1 MEKTIKHF
9 ILFIISFLLTASNTF
24 SQEIDSSNGNNILAL
39 INNFSN
45 EDPFAAGDAIIKIV
59 NYGDK
64 AVDYLVK
71 SLSDKNDDTKWCSA
85 IALFKIAP
93 EGKKAIPSLKEALKD
108 KNSNVR
114 WCSALALGKFKKEA
128 ESAVPQLLNLLYDD
142 DRDVRWAAYVSLNK
156 IGKKSFNK
164 IPKLF
169 DVTEKLEMLTPQ
181 LMEELKVPGV
191 SISIIKDYK
200 LKWSKCFG
208 VTDVVGR
215 KKVNHETM
223 FEACS
228 MSKPVF
234 TYLVLRLVEQGKLDL
249 DKPLYNYLSEE
260 FVSPEEDYS
269 KMITAR
275 MVLTHTSG
283 LPNWRKGGEE
293 KGGPLPVYFKP
304 GTKFSY
310 SGEGMYY
317 LQRVVEHIT
326 HEPLEV
332 FAKQELFDKLRFKST
347 SFVWTKQF
355 NPQIATGHNNLGKCN
370 KRSKYTHADA
380 AYTLYTTPDEYAK
393 FMIEIMKPDTTGDFS
408 LSNEMIS
415 EMLSHQI
422 RVDIRDVIDR
432 PGRALGIF
440 SYRGLG
446 WGIDSTITGNIVY
459 HSGANR
465 TGFRCYSQFNRE
477 EGSGIVIMTN
487 SENGSKLWERL
498 ISAVGDL

>member
-1 MEKTIKHF
+1 
-9 ILFIISFLLTASNTF
+9 
-24 SQEIDSSNGNNILAL
+24 
-39 INNFSN
+39 
-45 EDPFAAGDAIIKIV
+45 
-59 NYGDK
+59 
-64 AVDYLVK
+64 
-71 SLSDKNDDTKWCSA
+71 
-85 IALFKIAP
+85 
-93 EGKKAIPSLKEALKD
+93 
-108 KNSNVR
+108 
-114 WCSALALGKFKKEA
+114 
-128 ESAVPQLLNLLYDD
+128 
-142 DRDVRWAAYVSLNK
+142 
-156 IGKKSFNK
+156 
-164 IPKLF
+164 
-169 DVTEKLEMLTPQ
+169 MLTPQ
-181 LMEELKVPGV
+181 LMKEVKVPGV
-191 SISIIKDYK
+191 SISVIKDYK
-200 LKWSKCFG
+200 LEWSKSFG

-215 KKVNHETM
+215 KKVNHETV

-234 TYLVLRLVEQGKLDL
+234 TYLVLRLAEQGKLDL
-249 DKPLYNYLSEE
+249 DKPLSDYLSEE

-275 MVLTHTSG
+275 MILTHTSG

-293 KGGPLPVYFKP
+293 RGGPLPIYFKP

-326 HEPLEV
+326 QEPLEV
-332 FAKQELFDKLRFKST
+332 FAKHELFNKLGFKST
-347 SFVWTKQF
+347 SFVWTKQLDS
-355 NPQIATGHNNLGKCN
+355 QIATGHNNLGKCN

-393 FMIEIMKPDTTGDFS
+393 FIIEIMKPDSTGKVS
-408 LSNEMIS
+408 LSNDLIT

-422 RVDIRDVIDR
+422 RSDVRDVIDR
-432 PGRALGIF
+432 PGHAIGLF

-446 WGIDSTITGNIVY
+446 WGIDSTITGNIIY

-465 TGFRCYSQFNRE
+465 TGFRCYSQFDRE